1 MRISDWSSD
10 VCSSDLGLTTEAVDV
25 HAEGLIFPPTRYS
38 HARDWSDNGPL
49 KRLVAANIRVPGQTI
64 GDFDAQ
70 FAANSVGAERVRQL
84 CRKYGTETLRTAMGQ
99 LIDYSERRFRMALSQ
114 LGDGVYYGEDSVDD
128 DGVSDTPLTVK

>member
-38 HARDWSDNGPL
+38 HARDWADNGPL

-84 CRKYGTETLRTAMGQ
+84 CRKWIGRASGRE
-99 LIDYSERRFRMALSQ
+99 
-114 LGDGVYYGEDSVDD
+114 SVCQYC
-128 DGVSDTPLTVK
+128 